1 MSTQTHSLYQDLL
14 FYRVCV
20 IVQFVL
26 RPCVLVSHVDFLFSG
41 MIVTTTVYVVCVIVW
56 FVLGP

>member
-1 MSTQTHSLYQDLL
+1 MIVTMTVYG
-14 FYRVCV
+14 VCV

-41 MIVTTTVYVVCVIVW
+41 MIVTMTVYVVCVIVW